1 LATLIVFRG
10 KPLVL
15 APEELVR
22 RQQQN
27 DEPKK
32 KPKTAQQQQQRRAKE
47 TPELPTSTAP
57 KRLKSVE
64 QKMTCLARMV
74 LEQSKLRR
82 TRKSDGEDAKGEDN
96 VKEEDDVKETTREP
110 RESYIFSVLTSE
122 LTPHLVQQYTC
133 EQVHALIESVPGCG
147 QIAQV
152 FREQLIDGDAF
163 LLITKKDIP
172 THIPTGAKVKLL
184 YLINIINSSSR

>member
-1 LATLIVFRG
+1 
-10 KPLVL
+10 VL

-32 KPKTAQQQQQRRAKE
+32 KPKTAQQQQQQRRAKE
-47 TPELPTSTAP
+47 IPAPELPTAP

-96 VKEEDDVKETTREP
+96 VKEEDNDVKEEETTREP
-110 RESYIFSVLTSE
+110 RESYIFCGLTSE

-184 YLINIINSSSR
+184 YLINIINCSSSR

>member
-1 LATLIVFRG
+1 
-10 KPLVL
+10 VL

-32 KPKTAQQQQQRRAKE
+32 KPKTAQQQQQQRRAKE
-47 TPELPTSTAP
+47 IPAPELPTSTAP

-82 TRKSDGEDAKGEDN
+82 TRKSDEQDVDAKGD
-96 VKEEDDVKETTREP
+96 DDVKEEENPREP

-184 YLINIINSSSR
+184 YLINIINCSSR

>member
-1 LATLIVFRG
+1 
-10 KPLVL
+10 VL

-32 KPKTAQQQQQRRAKE
+32 KPKTAQQQQQQRRAKE
-47 TPELPTSTAP
+47 IPELPTSTAP

-82 TRKSDGEDAKGEDN
+82 TRKSDGKEEDDN
-96 VKEEDDVKETTREP
+96 VKEEETTREP

-147 QIAQV
+147 EIAQV

-184 YLINIINSSSR
+184 YLINIINCSSSR

>member
-1 LATLIVFRG
+1 
-10 KPLVL
+10 VL

-32 KPKTAQQQQQRRAKE
+32 KPKTAQQQQQQRRAKE
-47 TPELPTSTAP
+47 IPAQELPTAP

-82 TRKSDGEDAKGEDN
+82 TRKNDEQDVDVKEEGN
-96 VKEEDDVKETTREP
+96 VKEEETTREP

-184 YLINIINSSSR
+184 YLINIINCSSSR